1 MATPGHR
8 AHGDLERGHVERGH
22 LEHKAHAQVHVSC
35 GVITVSDT
43 RTKETDKSGQLI
55 LELLKAAGHPVTAY
69 HIVKDEPTLIGP
81 LLATLLA
88 DAAVQAVIVNGGTG
102 ISRRDVTF
110 DAIHGL
116 LEKHL
121 PGFGELFRQLSY
133 ADIGSAALLS
143 RAAAGIAQ
151 GKPVFS
157 LPGSSGA
164 VRLGMEKLILPEL
177 PHIVFE
183 LNK

>member
-1 MATPGHR
+1 MATPGHQ
-8 AHGDLERGHVERGH
+8 
-22 LEHKAHAQVHVSC
+22 EHKAHADVHVSC

-55 LELLKAAGHPVTAY
+55 LEMLQAAGHPVTGY
-69 HIVKDEPTLIGP
+69 HIIKDEPTQIRP
-81 LLATLLA
+81 LLAALLA
-88 DAAVQAVIVNGGTG
+88 DSNIQAVIINGGTG

-110 DAIHGL
+110 DAIHGM

-121 PGFGELFRQLSY
+121 PGFGELFRLLSY
-133 ADIGSAALLS
+133 EDIGSAALLS

-151 GKPVFS
+151 GKVVFS

-164 VRLGMEKLILPEL
+164 VRLGMEKLILPEM

>member
-8 AHGDLERGHVERGH
+8 EHGFQQ
-22 LEHKAHAQVHVSC
+22 HKAHANVRVSC

-69 HIVKDEPTLIGP
+69 HITKDEPTQIRP
-81 LLATLLA
+81 LLETLLA
-88 DAAVQAVIVNGGTG
+88 DAAIQAVIINGGTG
-102 ISRRDVTF
+102 VAKRDVTF
-110 DAIHGL
+110 DAIQGM
-116 LEKHL
+116 LEKQL
-121 PGFGELFRQLSY
+121 PGFGELFRLLSY
-133 ADIGSAALLS
+133 QDIGSAAMLS
-143 RAAAGIAQ
+143 RAAAGIAK
-151 GKPVFS
+151 GKVIFS

-164 VRLGMEKLILPEL
+164 VRLGMEKLILLEM
-177 PHIVFE
+177 PHVVYE